1 MINESKNKK
10 TSESMNTGSP
20 AFLTSM
26 VATAL
31 FVCILVPILLSCS
44 ANPSPKLK
52 PYVGTTYTPPT
63 EEVTEPEFI
72 PVFSPSSVVVK
83 PYATAQTAS
92 ADISSQYGVLVNA
105 ETGEIL
111 AGKNADVKFHPASM
125 TKVKTL
131 LVACQRLTEA
141 DLENKIKLTQEIYD
155 FVHPAST
162 KDGYYD
168 SECYWK
174 NVYIGD
180 DGTVLSQLYGIGMES
195 YADCTVMIATYS
207 VGKSPAESEA
217 QFVEWMNEEVEKMGL
232 KNTHFDNIIGHESE
246 NTYTTAA
253 DMAAIMVRALE
264 SPLIKSLLSAKESKR
279 FFIDSYHADGTFDQ
293 QYNMFFYSTLFN
305 LNDSSTNR
313 EKAYEKVYGK
323 FKLDS
328 LTFSGG
334 KTGALKV
341 DGTWVYS
348 LVSYATSSNGKT
360 YVAVTGETSANAS
373 VLKDAKTLY
382 DTYAK

>member
-1 MINESKNKK
+1 
-10 TSESMNTGSP
+10 
-20 AFLTSM
+20 
-26 VATAL
+26 
-31 FVCILVPILLSCS
+31 
-44 ANPSPKLK
+44 
-52 PYVGTTYTPPT
+52 
-63 EEVTEPEFI
+63 
-72 PVFSPSSVVVK
+72 
-83 PYATAQTAS
+83 
-92 ADISSQYGVLVNA
+92 
-105 ETGEIL
+105 
-111 AGKNADVKFHPASM
+111 
-125 TKVKTL
+125 
-131 LVACQRLTEA
+131 
-141 DLENKIKLTQEIYD
+141 
-155 FVHPAST
+155 
-162 KDGYYD
+162 
-168 SECYWK
+168 
-174 NVYIGD
+174 
-180 DGTVLSQLYGIGMES
+180 MES
-195 YADCTVMIATYS
+195 YADCTVMIATYI

-246 NTYTTAA
+246 DTYTTAA

-264 SPLIKSLLSAKESKR
+264 SPLIKSLLSAKEAKH
-279 FFIDSYHADGTFDQ
+279 FYIDSYRPNGSFDQ